1 MLLCT
6 YIYGILSLDADYYSH
21 SWHFMVIH
29 TRDHGRPHVTVY
41 KGTPS
46 NHEAVAKIRLDVVEV
61 IESKGFSE
69 TFLKKILRNAQLY
82 QTLLLE
88 EWNEIHK
95 DEEKN

>member
-1 MLLCT
+1 MPT
-6 YIYGILSLDADYYSH
+6 IIRILGTL
-21 SWHFMVIH
+21 WVIH
-29 TRDHGRPHVTVY
+29 TRDHGHPHVTVY

-46 NHEAVAKIRLDVVEV
+46 NHEAVAKIRLDVIEV

-69 TFLKKILRNAQLY
+69 TFVKKILRNAQLY

-95 DEEKN
+95 EEENN